1 MTSSKYTTKVH
12 EPWTEIVT
20 KKRAIRDAQI
30 DKHSKAHTNS
40 TFDRISSETVDV
52 EVLTSLLRDGK
63 VSAVKV
69 IHAYIRREVGIT
81 VTKFFMLTTNCLTEI
96 CFDDA
101 LEQARKLD
109 GFQQEHGQLIGPLHG
124 VPVSVKDQ
132 FNITGLDSTLGY
144 IGKAFAPAEN
154 DALLI
159 QTLKKLGAVIIAKT
173 NLPQSIMWCETDNP
187 LWGLTTHP
195 DDPKL
200 TPGGSSGGEAAMLA
214 TGGSMIGWGTD
225 IGGSIRI
232 PCHMNGLW
240 GLKPSSGRLS
250 YRGVE
255 VTLEGQQHI
264 PSAVGPMARTLN
276 SLKLVTKLAI
286 EAEPWTMD
294 PQLPPL
300 PWRED
305 LFQNF
310 VTRRLVIG
318 SMLDDGMVKVHPP
331 VERVFR
337 NLVAKLE
344 AAGHEVIE
352 WDSSLNSSIIDI
364 MDGYYAADGGEDIRR
379 AVAAGGEPFIPQIE
393 AFVNRGKPI
402 SAFEYW
408 QLNKRK
414 VATQQA
420 YHDMWDS
427 KRSTSGRSV
436 DVLLVPTMPHTAV
449 PHGSCRW
456 TGYTKIFNFLDYTA
470 LVFPAGNASK
480 DGDDRYFWDHIP
492 RNETDAWNQQLYD
505 PVEMDGRCVG
515 LQIIGRRFE
524 EEKVLGAAQQ
534 IHTLLE
540 G

>member
-1 MTSSKYTTKVH
+1 
-12 EPWTEIVT
+12 
-20 KKRAIRDAQI
+20 
-30 DKHSKAHTNS
+30 
-40 TFDRISSETVDV
+40 
-52 EVLTSLLRDGK
+52 
-63 VSAVKV
+63 
-69 IHAYIRREVGIT
+69 
-81 VTKFFMLTTNCLTEI
+81 
-96 CFDDA
+96 
-101 LEQARKLD
+101 
-109 GFQQEHGQLIGPLHG
+109 
-124 VPVSVKDQ
+124 
-132 FNITGLDSTLGY
+132 
-144 IGKAFAPAEN
+144 
-154 DALLI
+154 
-159 QTLKKLGAVIIAKT
+159 
-173 NLPQSIMWCETDNP
+173 MWCETDNP

-232 PCHMNGLW
+232 PCHMHGLW

-250 YRGVE
+250 YHGVE

-264 PSAVGPMARTLN
+264 PSAIGPMARTLT

-286 EAEPWTMD
+286 EAEPWKMD

-310 VTRRLVIG
+310 VTKRLVIG

-337 NLVAKLE
+337 NVVAKLE

-352 WDSSLNSSIIDI
+352 WDSSLNSSIVDI

-480 DGDDRYFWDHIP
+480 DGDDWYFWDHIP

-505 PVEMDGRCVG
+505 PVAMDGRCVG

-524 EEKVLGAAQQ
+524 EENVLGAAQQ
-534 IHTLLE
+534 IHTLL
-540 G
+540 

>member
-1 MTSSKYTTKVH
+1 MTSSKYITKVH

-30 DKHSKAHTNS
+30 DKHWKAHTNS

-69 IHAYIRREVGIT
+69 IHAYIRREVEI
-81 VTKFFMLTTNCLTEI
+81 TTNCLTEI

-101 LEQARKLD
+101 LEQARRLD
-109 GFQQEHGQLIGPLHG
+109 GFQQEHGQLLGPLHG
-124 VPVSVKDQ
+124 VPVTVKDQ

-232 PCHMNGLW
+232 PCHMHGLW

-250 YRGVE
+250 YHGVE

-264 PSAVGPMARTLN
+264 PSAIGPMARTLT

-286 EAEPWTMD
+286 EAEPWKMD

-310 VTRRLVIG
+310 VTKRLVIG

-337 NLVAKLE
+337 NVVAKLE

-505 PVEMDGRCVG
+505 PMAMDGRCVG

-534 IHTLLE
+534 IHKLL
-540 G
+540 

>member
-30 DKHSKAHTNS
+30 DKHSKADTNS

-69 IHAYIRREVGIT
+69 IHAYIRREVEIT
-81 VTKFFMLTTNCLTEI
+81 VTKFFMLTVSLEPAKRRNRYSLPTNCLTEI

-109 GFQQEHGQLIGPLHG
+109 GFQEEHGQLIGPLHG
-124 VPVSVKDQ
+124 VPVTVKDQ

-173 NLPQSIMWCETDNP
+173 NLPQSIM
-187 LWGLTTHP
+187 
-195 DDPKL
+195 
-200 TPGGSSGGEAAMLA
+200 
-214 TGGSMIGWGTD
+214 
-225 IGGSIRI
+225 
-232 PCHMNGLW
+232 
-240 GLKPSSGRLS
+240 SGRLS

-300 PWRED
+300 PWREN

-318 SMLDDGMVKVHPP
+318 SMLDDGMIKVHPP

-470 LVFPAGNASK
+470 LAFPAGNASK

-505 PVEMDGRCVG
+505 PVAMDGRCVG

-534 IHTLLE
+534 IHTLL
-540 G
+540 